1 MIAKGR
7 FVKGNRREAGKCLSG
22 HFKYMEHRTRTE
34 QETRQDR
41 HIFSEDSDDV
51 KRSEAIDGIMDNT
64 SSSVNYHK
72 IVLSPGQDEPVA
84 DWREWTRE
92 VMHDLEEHQ
101 GKDLHW
107 YAVFHNNTDNPHVH
121 VVVAGAG
128 EDLETGQTEAVKLYP
143 QDYQFIRESGREHS
157 DYEHYRFI
165 RETAQDL
172 DTQDTVGRET
182 LVQFQERE
190 FQLDSAQHG
199 LEGLER

>member
-7 FVKGNRREAGKCLSG
+7 FVKGNRREAGKRLSA
-22 HFKYMEHRTRTE
+22 HFKYIEHRSRTE

-41 HIFSEDSDDV
+41 HIFREDSDDV
-51 KRSEAIDGIMDNT
+51 KRSEAIDDIMDHT
-64 SSSVNYHK
+64 SNSVNYHK
-72 IVLSPGQDEPVA
+72 IVLSPSQDEPVE

-92 VMHDLEEHQ
+92 VMHDLEEYQ
-101 GKDLHW
+101 GKNLHW
-107 YAVFHNNTDNPHVH
+107 YGVFHNNTDNPHVH

-128 EDLETGQTEAVKLYP
+128 EELETDKIEAVKLYP

-157 DYEHYRFI
+157 DYEHYRLV
-165 RETAQDL
+165 RQTAQEL

-182 LVQFQERE
+182 IIQSQELD
-190 FQLDSAQHG
+190 FQLASSQRG

>member
-7 FVKGNRREAGKCLSG
+7 FVKGNRREAGKRLSA
-22 HFKYMEHRTRTE
+22 HFKYIEHRTRTE

-41 HIFSEDSDDV
+41 HIFSEDSDYV
-51 KRSEAIDGIMDNT
+51 RRSEAVDDIMDHT

-72 IVLSPGQDEPVA
+72 IVLSPSHNEPVE

-92 VMHDLEEHQ
+92 VMHDLEEYQ
-101 GKDLHW
+101 EKDLHW

-128 EDLETGQTEAVKLYP
+128 EDLETGKTEAVRLYP

-157 DYEHYRFI
+157 DYEHYQLI
-165 RETAQDL
+165 RQTAQEL
-172 DTQDTVGRET
+172 DMQDTVGRET
-182 LVQFQERE
+182 VVQSQELDLQRASFQG
-190 FQLDSAQHG
+190 G